1 MRKSTKILSV
11 LAACLFLSSTAAL
24 ACHSDYFDEIFA
36 KIQKQQLDKAQ
47 IAAIWQL
54 KEQFDP
60 QFAKL
65 RAQDHQEGRG
75 CAAHDKHVPTF
86 IASAAGVLSD
96 EQFQAVT
103 GQEKT
108 EVQKLRYEIF
118 TLKQEIAEIK
128 ALLAEL
134 KK

>member
-11 LAACLFLSSTAAL
+11 LAVGLIATSSAAL

-47 IAAIWQL
+47 IAAIWEL
-54 KEQFDP
+54 KAQFN
-60 QFAKL
+60 QAKSL
-65 RAQDHQEGRG
+65 DHKHS
-75 CAAHDKHVPTF
+75 AACNHDQHVPTF

-103 GQEKT
+103 GKEKT
-108 EVQKLRYEIF
+108 EVQKLRYEVF
-118 TLKQEIAEIK
+118 QLKQEIAELR

>member
-1 MRKSTKILSV
+1 MKSMKVLSV
-11 LAACLFLSSTAAL
+11 LAVFLIATSTSAF

-36 KIQKQQLDKAQ
+36 KIQKQQLGKAQ
-47 IAAIWQL
+47 IAAIWEL
-54 KEQFDP
+54 KAQFNN
-60 QFAKL
+60 AKNL
-65 RAQDHQEGRG
+65 DHQHGKG
-75 CAAHDKHVPTF
+75 CTAHDQHVPTF

-103 GQEKT
+103 GKEKT

-118 TLKQEIAEIK
+118 QLKQEIAELK
-128 ALLAEL
+128 ALVAEL